1 MTLLN
6 VVLATGGVAVE
17 KLIRDFK
24 QRERKRRRQRRPQ
37 TRENPND
44 NLRMTGGKKFDGQ
57 RSAPT

>member
-24 QRERKRRRQRRPQ
+24 QRERKRQRRPQ
-37 TRENPND
+37 TRENPNH
-44 NLRMTGGKKFDGQ
+44 NLRMTGGKKFDGL

>member
-24 QRERKRRRQRRPQ
+24 HRERKRQRRPQ

-44 NLRMTGGKKFDGQ
+44 HLRMTGGKKFDGL

>member
-24 QRERKRRRQRRPQ
+24 QRERKRQRRPQ

-44 NLRMTGGKKFDGQ
+44 KLRMTGGKKFDGLH
-57 RSAPT
+57 SAPT